1 MKIHG
6 KYNEVKRNNEIA
18 CLLACLLAYFG
29 SHVKNP
35 NSQLC

>member
-18 CLLACLLAYFG
+18 CLLTYFG

-35 NSQLC
+35 NPQLC